1 MSDEEMMQLVA
12 RGDEVAFTRLYDR
25 HKEALAAHLW
35 RQCGDPELTAE
46 AVSETFVR
54 VWRRAKSFCPE
65 KGSFKA
71 WILMVATNALRT
83 LWRKQ
88 IRPGES
94 IPGNFPDT
102 GGTTEDDR
110 LATLAMKSVWHDL
123 SQEHRQAVSL
133 RFFSGLSY
141 QEIARVQRVPIA
153 TARTRVFYALR
164 RLKQLLEDP
173 S

>member
-1 MSDEEMMQLVA
+1 VSDEEMMQLIA
-12 RGDEVAFTRLYDR
+12 RRDEVAFRRLYDR
-25 HKEALAAHLW
+25 HKETIAAHLW
-35 RQCGDPELTAE
+35 RQCGDPELTAD

-54 VWRRAKSFCPE
+54 VWRRANSFCPG

-71 WILMVATNALRT
+71 WILTVATNALRS

-88 IRPGES
+88 SSLGES
-94 IPGNFPDT
+94 VPENLPDT
-102 GGTTEDDR
+102 GGPTEDDR
-110 LATLAMKSVWHDL
+110 LAVLAMRSVWHDL
-123 SQEHRQAVSL
+123 SKEHREAVSL

-141 QEIARVQRVPIA
+141 QEIARMQQVPIA